1 MKLSR
6 YPLLFLS
13 LLLLLCA
20 CTAGKVPEKTRESGG
35 EDSTE
40 TSAAVED
47 NTPALNAFSI
57 DASGSL
63 YKTMAKHAVCT
74 VGTES
79 INTVKKE
86 IFGDNLAWRGSGY
99 GVWNPTQKTLNSKL
113 VDAIR
118 ACGVTTLRYPGGI
131 EGDYFHWQ
139 ETLGSNR
146 KAQIDPFSD
155 AYPTYAEKDGASFYP
170 DFGLDEFFL
179 LCEAAD
185 VEPVIQLNAGNGTPE
200 EAVTLI
206 RYCLEKGY
214 RVSSFAI
221 GNEVNMKEEAVE
233 GMKVT
238 KTPEEYIAFAQSV
251 YDGLGSLA
259 DSVELGVIGLV
270 ESHALNAHADW
281 DSKVLSA
288 LGDKIDFID
297 CHLAYAPYFT
307 SEKDSNEDIFRCYM
321 AASDYIG
328 RLIGETKDEILKYGG
343 ENAENISIQITEYGP
358 MGTYYNGTVGS
369 VFLAA
374 LLQEMLAEPMISS
387 ANHLPML
394 NHPYAANLVGY
405 YNINGTEY
413 FWDNICTYV
422 FRWYAEQIGREVLNV
437 DVDCSSFSAKKVG
450 LIPFVSNAASAAA
463 AVYLEP
469 DKSAGTLFLINK
481 STTQNQCFDVTLP
494 FESITVESV
503 TELYAND
510 PTAANT
516 WDNPHKVMPK
526 SYRVDS
532 SALRSGTVSAVTK
545 PISVLKIDFKVVK

>member
-1 MKLSR
+1 
-6 YPLLFLS
+6 
-13 LLLLLCA
+13 
-20 CTAGKVPEKTRESGG
+20 
-35 EDSTE
+35 
-40 TSAAVED
+40 
-47 NTPALNAFSI
+47 
-57 DASGSL
+57 
-63 YKTMAKHAVCT
+63 
-74 VGTES
+74 
-79 INTVKKE
+79 
-86 IFGDNLAWRGSGY
+86 
-99 GVWNPTQKTLNSKL
+99 
-113 VDAIR
+113 
-118 ACGVTTLRYPGGI
+118 
-131 EGDYFHWQ
+131 
-139 ETLGSNR
+139 
-146 KAQIDPFSD
+146 
-155 AYPTYAEKDGASFYP
+155 
-170 DFGLDEFFL
+170 
-179 LCEAAD
+179 
-185 VEPVIQLNAGNGTPE
+185 
-200 EAVTLI
+200 
-206 RYCLEKGY
+206 
-214 RVSSFAI
+214 
-221 GNEVNMKEEAVE
+221 
-233 GMKVT
+233 
-238 KTPEEYIAFAQSV
+238 
-251 YDGLGSLA
+251 
-259 DSVELGVIGLV
+259 
-270 ESHALNAHADW
+270 
-281 DSKVLSA
+281 
-288 LGDKIDFID
+288 
-297 CHLAYAPYFT
+297 
-307 SEKDSNEDIFRCYM
+307 M

-516 WDNPHKVMPK
+516 WDNPYKVMPK